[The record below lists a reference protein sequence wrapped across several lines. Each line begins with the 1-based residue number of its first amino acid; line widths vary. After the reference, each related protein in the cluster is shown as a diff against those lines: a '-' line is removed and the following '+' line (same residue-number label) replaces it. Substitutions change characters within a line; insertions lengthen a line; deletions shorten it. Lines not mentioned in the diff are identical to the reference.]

1 MNKLTV
7 KFAAVAIFILSV
19 GTTLAYAQDDSVTLD
34 SLSSELTIYSEGIKS
49 YGNEKKMVFVDNVV
63 VMSDN
68 FTLTADTM
76 SVYFKSGELSEV
88 EKIICNNNVNFKT
101 KDIVSLSK
109 DA

>member
-76 SVYFKSGELSEV
+76 SVYFKS
-88 EKIICNNNVNFKT
+88 
-101 KDIVSLSK
+101 
-109 DA
+109 